1 VLCYH
6 CPNCTSHVY
15 HHQMI
20 MGDKIIVRTLLLD
33 GGDKM
38 GLQGEIFGEGRLGWV
53 DNLAKALA
61 S

>member
-1 VLCYH
+1 
-6 CPNCTSHVY
+6 
-15 HHQMI
+15 MI

-38 GLQGEIFGEGRLGWV
+38 GVQGEIFGEGRLGWV
-53 DNLAKALA
+53 DDLGKALA